1 MIFIACIVLILKPL
15 LYHVYID
22 VISSNDIHCLQPLLH
37 DVYIDVSS
45 SNDIHC
51 LHCVWQWSSAL
62 CYLEGRKWQVDVT
75 LLIESRPNQEP

>member
-1 MIFIACIVLILKPL
+1 MVVILFSSTVLLILKL
-15 LYHVYID
+15 LY
-22 VISSNDIHCLQPLLH
+22 

-62 CYLEGRKWQVDVT
+62 CYLEGREWQVDVT